1 MLLRLLHNVLLLERG
16 TSRPF
21 GRASTHLRSIPYV
34 SGGRETILS
43 THLYLLR
50 VINFIVGMF
59 VWLDIKC
66 REACLCNTS
75 ESTHDMVMVVLHTM
89 MGSGQWASQGR
100 QWRIVTIN
108 TNNIKT
114 PIRRD

>member
-1 MLLRLLHNVLLLERG
+1 
-16 TSRPF
+16 
-21 GRASTHLRSIPYV
+21 
-34 SGGRETILS
+34 
-43 THLYLLR
+43 
-50 VINFIVGMF
+50 
-59 VWLDIKC
+59 
-66 REACLCNTS
+66 
-75 ESTHDMVMVVLHTM
+75 MVMVVLHTM